1 MSFGFAAATWAA
13 VSSIAAGVTATG
25 VLAGAAVVGAASMI
39 KQADTARRVGNTGN
53 DRARE
58 AATATAQDAER
69 ATNRANAK
77 TPDVAAMM
85 AANAL
90 AGASGQSGTMLTGPG
105 GVDPS
110 LLTLGK
116 STLLGG

>member
-1 MSFGFAAATWAA
+1 MSFGWAAATWAA
-13 VSSIAAGVTATG
+13 IGASA
-25 VLAGAAVVGAASMI
+25 AAVGATVAI
-39 KQADTARRVGNTGN
+39 KGADTARRMGNQAN
-53 DRARE
+53 D
-58 AATATAQDAER
+58 AAKANALKTEQDAER

-90 AGASGQSGTMLTGPG
+90 AGSSGQSGTMLTGPG

>member
-1 MSFGFAAATWAA
+1 MSTATAAAT
-13 VSSIAAGVTATG
+13 
-25 VLAGAAVVGAASMI
+25 I
-39 KQADTARRVGNTGN
+39 KQADTSRRLGNQAN
-53 DRARE
+53 D
-58 AATATAQDAER
+58 AAKANALKTEQDAER

-90 AGASGQSGTMLTGPG
+90 AGSSGQSGTMLTGPG

-110 LLTLGK
+110 MLTLGK